1 VRKYNPMAN
10 LDFISVPLGTYI
22 ENHLK
27 FTKDLRVIPK
37 IYATNYFLKDE
48 SSNYLNSKLDKKV
61 WLLWAE
67 GRVHGEYEAIKTP
80 VGLIPK
86 YEDLKTLFI
95 RELDKDYTE
104 AEYVQQFSLRVTKY
118 LEKMERMSKI
128 FRNIQMPVA
137 FSEELKAQT
146 ERLKLVKTKY
156 GEDIISP
163 FKFLE
168 K

>member
-1 VRKYNPMAN
+1 
-10 LDFISVPLGTYI
+10 
-22 ENHLK
+22 
-27 FTKDLRVIPK
+27 
-37 IYATNYFLKDE
+37 
-48 SSNYLNSKLDKKV
+48 
-61 WLLWAE
+61 
-67 GRVHGEYEAIKTP
+67 EYEAIETP

-95 RELDKDYTE
+95 RELGKDYMK
-104 AEYVQQFSLRVTKY
+104 AEYLQQFSLRVVKY

-128 FRNIQMPVA
+128 FEDIQMPVA

-146 ERLKLVKTKY
+146 ERLKLAKTKY

>member
-1 VRKYNPMAN
+1 MASHRA
-10 LDFISVPLGTYI
+10 DF
-22 ENHLK
+22 E
-27 FTKDLRVIPK
+27 
-37 IYATNYFLKDE
+37 YFLKDE
-48 SSNYLNSKLDKKV
+48 SGNYLNSKLDKKV
-61 WLLWAE
+61 WVLWAE
-67 GRVHGEYEAIKTP
+67 GRVHGEFEAVETP

-95 RELDKDYTE
+95 RELDKDYTK
-104 AEYVQQFSLRVTKY
+104 AEFIKQFSLRVLKY

-128 FRNIQMPVA
+128 FENIQMPAA
-137 FSEELKAQT
+137 FSEELKAQA
-146 ERLKLVKTKY
+146 ERLKETRAKF